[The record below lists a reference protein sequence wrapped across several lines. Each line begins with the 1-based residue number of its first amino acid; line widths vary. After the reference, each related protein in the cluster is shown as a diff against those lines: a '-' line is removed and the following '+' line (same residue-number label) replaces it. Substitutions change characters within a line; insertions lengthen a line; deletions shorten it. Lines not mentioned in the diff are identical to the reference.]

1 MKAFAFDTEFTPH
14 GDVVGGPAQKF
25 FSRAVAETLAA
36 SARAEAEAMAQAR
49 GFASVDRVIRQ
60 LAPVNPQIVRIA
72 EALRQEA
79 AELALI
85 AARKIAGR
93 ALDAH
98 GSQMAVDAVAEAVRM
113 LKGAPSIV
121 VSAPADAVGPIERRL
136 EQLKKEGR
144 VSSISFRADPGAK
157 PGDWQVEWG
166 EGLVGF
172 SRDHVEAAIEALLAD
187 RLQDPVQDQLD
198 LFAVA

>member
-14 GDVVGGPAQKF
+14 GDVVGGPAPKYV
-25 FSRAVAETLAA
+25 SRAEAETIAA
-36 SARAEAEAMAQAR
+36 SARAEAEALTMAS
-49 GFASVDRVIRQ
+49 GFASVDRVVRQ

-72 EALRQEA
+72 ETLRREA

-98 GSQMAVDAVAEAVRM
+98 GAEQAAEAVADAVRL
-113 LKGAPSIV
+113 LKGSPAII
-121 VSAPADAVGPIERRL
+121 VSAPADALGPIERRL
-136 EQLKKEGR
+136 EQLKKDGR
-144 VSSISFRADPGAK
+144 AGAISFRSDPGAK
-157 PGDWQVEWG
+157 PGDWRVEWG

-172 SRDHVEAAIEALLAD
+172 SRDTVEEAIEALLTE
-187 RLQDPVQDQLD
+187 RLQDPVHDQLD
-198 LFAVA
+198 LFSVA